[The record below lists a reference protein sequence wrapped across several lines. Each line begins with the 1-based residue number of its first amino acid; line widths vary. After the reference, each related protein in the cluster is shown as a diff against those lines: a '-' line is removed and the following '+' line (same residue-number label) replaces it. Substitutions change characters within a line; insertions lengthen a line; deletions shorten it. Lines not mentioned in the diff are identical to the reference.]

1 MKILVGV
8 SRIFV
13 GVFFIISGLV
23 KLNDPMGFS
32 FKLQDYFAPEVL
44 NMEFLIPYALVLAI
58 FVVVFEVILGV
69 TLIIGYARRFTLISL
84 LAMILFFTGLTFY
97 SAYTGKVTDCGCF
110 GDAMPLDPWQSFWK
124 DILLL
129 ILILIL
135 FFGRKYIQPFFTTIV
150 RSVVVFVSL
159 ILCLY
164 LGYHVLMHLPVVD
177 FRAYKEGANIQAGMN
192 VPDDAPPPI
201 IEYLWEYEI
210 NGEKQVIKNT
220 TGRDPKPDG
229 GTRIRVDTRFIREPY
244 EPPIHDFSMER
255 DGSDFTEEFLD
266 EEKLLLVIAYNLDNT
281 EVQGY
286 DNVRMAVAEAAKK
299 GYKVIGLSASSTEE
313 TERFSEEQKLNFLW
327 YFCDMTAL
335 KTVVRSTPGILKLK
349 KGTIEQKLHWN
360 DVADLNLD

>member
-8 SRIFV
+8 CRIFV
-13 GVFFIISGLV
+13 GIFFIISGLV

-44 NMEFLIPYALVLAI
+44 NMEFLVPYALGLAI

-124 DILLL
+124 DVVLL

-135 FFGRKYIQPFFTTIV
+135 FFGRKYIQPFFTSIV
-150 RSVVVFVSL
+150 RSIVVFAAL
-159 ILCLY
+159 ILCLL

-177 FRAYKEGANIQAGMN
+177 FRAYKEGANIQEGMT

-220 TGRDPKPDG
+220 TGRDPKPAG
-229 GTRIRVDTRFIREPY
+229 GERIGVDTRFIREPY

-255 DGSDFTEEFLD
+255 DGSDFTEELLS
-266 EEKLLLVIAYNLDNT
+266 EPKLLVIVAYNLDNT
-281 EVQGY
+281 EIPGY
-286 DNVRMAVAEAAKK
+286 NNVRTAVASALSK

-313 TERFSEEQKLNFLW
+313 SERFSAEQKLNFQW

-335 KTVVRSTPGILKLK
+335 KTVIRSTPGILVIKR
-349 KGTIEQKLHWN
+349 GTIQQKLHWN
-360 DVADLNLD
+360 DVDEIKLD